1 MKQKELSITL
11 REMACSQPTP
21 LCKEWTEAWKD
32 DTDIDG
38 LLDKYISGIDFA
50 IKNNY
55 PPLDFCREN
64 FNRDDLHRHNI
75 YLDEYISIG
84 DASSGTWV
92 FVGNCEG
99 EITFKDFSVG
109 TLYLRHNSRIKVV
122 TKDMAKVFISLYDES
137 EVDVEQLEYSTAKV
151 YDRHRK

>member
-1 MKQKELSITL
+1 MEISELNKVL
-11 REMACSQPTP
+11 RTKAIEAG
-21 LCKEWTEAWKD
+21 LCD
-32 DTDIDG
+32 DWQNNIWNRDLSLDE
-38 LLDKYISGIDFA
+38 LLTIYIRGIDFSLKQEWFDYDF
-50 IKNNY
+50 IKEEF
-55 PPLDFCREN
+55 PADI
-64 FNRDDLHRHNI
+64 LHRHNI

-92 FVGNCEG
+92 FIGNCEG